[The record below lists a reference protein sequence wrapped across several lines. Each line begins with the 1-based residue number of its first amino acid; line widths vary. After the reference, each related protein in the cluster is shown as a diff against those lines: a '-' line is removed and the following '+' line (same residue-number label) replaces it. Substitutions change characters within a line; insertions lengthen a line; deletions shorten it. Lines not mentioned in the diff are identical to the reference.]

1 MAQIAGATLVRLPR
15 FSLLLILGLACAVV
29 APRLCAQAAAETGG
43 ATSASPSSVTTLKLT
58 LIPKVDAKGSPSS
71 SPHILASSTGSTVE
85 ANRQALESKAGKD
98 AGRLLVRSNP
108 SEAQVWIN
116 NIPVGKSPLLLIVPP
131 GKYKIELRG
140 SRQETALQDVALLPG
155 ETREFAPNLQLRY
168 PTRVVSH

>member
-1 MAQIAGATLVRLPR
+1 MAQIAGTALVRLPR
-15 FSLLLILGLACAVV
+15 FSLLLILGLACV
-29 APRLCAQAAAETGG
+29 APRLCAQAAAETAG
-43 ATSASPSSVTTLKLT
+43 ATSVSPSSATALKPT
-58 LIPKVDAKGSPSS
+58 LIPKVDPKASPSS
-71 SPHILASSTGSTVE
+71 SPHILASSMGSTVE
-85 ANRQALESKAGKD
+85 ANRQALESKAGKN

-116 NIPVGKSPLLLIVPP
+116 NIPVGKSPLLLIVSP

-140 SRQETALQDVALLPG
+140 SRQETASQDVALLPG